1 MLPLFVLNTISTNM
15 FQSISPEYDLVW
27 SDGFEVQGIIDSR
40 CWTYEEGFVRNQ
52 ELQWYQAENAFCQQD
67 KLIIEARKETT
78 DNPHFQAGSNDWK
91 LNRRR
96 IEYTSA
102 CITTRN
108 QLSWKYGIFEI
119 RARIKTQNGLWP
131 AICFLGQSGE
141 WPSCGEIDLREYY
154 QGNILANACWGQTKR

>member
-15 FQSISPEYDLVW
+15 FQSIPPEYDLVW

-67 KLIIEARKETT
+67 KLIEARKETT

-96 IEYTSA
+96 NSIY
-102 CITTRN
+102 I
-108 QLSWKYGIFEI
+108 
-119 RARIKTQNGLWP
+119 GL
-131 AICFLGQSGE
+131 
-141 WPSCGEIDLREYY
+141 YHY
-154 QGNILANACWGQTKR
+154 